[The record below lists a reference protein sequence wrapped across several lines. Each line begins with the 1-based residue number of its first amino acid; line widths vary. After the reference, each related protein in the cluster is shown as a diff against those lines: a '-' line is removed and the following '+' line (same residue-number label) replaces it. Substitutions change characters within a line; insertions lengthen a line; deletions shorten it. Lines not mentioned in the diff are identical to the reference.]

1 MSANMHTV
9 YPANPHLPVGSFHQ
23 LLQRARMSRLPFRSV
38 AQRVWL
44 AAWAFATLAMCSQGH
59 ADELR
64 GTVVAISDGDTL
76 TVLDAFRRQH
86 RVRLAAIDAP
96 ERHQAFG
103 TRSRESLSAMAF
115 RKDVV
120 VDFHKADKYGRILGR
135 VLVAGQD
142 VGLAQIRAGRAWHYL
157 AYAKEQTPLN
167 RIAYSEAES
176 EARGLRLGLW
186 SVPNPQ
192 PPWEFRHA
200 GRAARTT
207 NFRAH

>member
-9 YPANPHLPVGSFHQ
+9 YPAKPHWQAGSFHE
-23 LLQRARMSRLPFRSV
+23 LLRRTSMTKSPVSSV
-38 AQRVWL
+38 TQRVRL
-44 AAWAFATLAMCSQGH
+44 VAWAFTTLTMSSQAH

-64 GTVVAISDGDTL
+64 GTVVAISDGDTM
-76 TVLDAFRRQH
+76 TVLDASRRQH

-96 ERHQAFG
+96 ERRQAFG
-103 TRSRESLSAMAF
+103 TKSRESLSAMAF

-120 VDFHKADKYGRILGR
+120 DFQKTDKYRRVLGR
-135 VLVAGQD
+135 VLAAGQD
-142 VGLAQIRAGRAWHYL
+142 VGLAQIRAGMAWHNV

-176 EARGLRLGLW
+176 EARGLRRGLW
-186 SVPNPQ
+186 SEPNPQ

-200 GRAARTT
+200 GRIARTT
-207 NFRAH
+207 NYRTN

>member
-1 MSANMHTV
+1 MTQ
-9 YPANPHLPVGSFHQ
+9 P
-23 LLQRARMSRLPFRSV
+23 PFRPV
-38 AQRVWL
+38 AQRVRL
-44 AAWAFATLAMCSQGH
+44 AAWAFATLTMCSHGS

-96 ERHQAFG
+96 ERRQAFG
-103 TRSRESLSAMAF
+103 TKSRENLSELTF
-115 RKDVV
+115 RKDVIV
-120 VDFHKADKYGRILGR
+120 ELRKSDKYGRVLGR

-142 VGLAQIRAGRAWHYL
+142 VGLAQIRAGMAWHYL

-176 EARGLRLGLW
+176 EARRLRLGLW
-186 SVPNPQ
+186 SAPNPQ

-200 GRAARTT
+200 ERAARTT
-207 NFRAH
+207 SFRAH